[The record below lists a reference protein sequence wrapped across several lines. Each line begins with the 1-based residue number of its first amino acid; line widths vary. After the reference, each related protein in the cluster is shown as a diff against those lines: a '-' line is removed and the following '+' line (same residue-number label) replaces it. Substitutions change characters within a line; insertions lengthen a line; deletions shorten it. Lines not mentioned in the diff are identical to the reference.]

1 MRSTLQQW
9 LDEGR
14 FHVGAP
20 LAWAIGAASIAS
32 VFAVVVIIVNYA
44 PLNRESEKR
53 IEAELPAV
61 KYETVGAL
69 IRATG
74 QACERVCSIGPG
86 RSLTSAT
93 MLDVACAPQAEVN
106 ACLTPTHYFVSIEE
120 AQTSPQR

>member
-1 MRSTLQQW
+1 MRPILQRW

-14 FHVGAP
+14 LDVGAP
-20 LAWAIGAASIAS
+20 LAWAIGAASVAS

-61 KYETVGAL
+61 NYETVGAL

-93 MLDVACAPQAEVN
+93 TLEVGCASRADAN
-106 ACLTPTHYFVSIEE
+106 ACLTPIHYRVSVEE
-120 AQTSPQR
+120 TPASPQR